1 MPQREHMGWNPGF
14 VERPL
19 DGIRRGKQELR
30 LSEALLLMGCLHL
43 QERFNHKV
51 QPVGA
56 GMPKAWRTHEHQD
69 CVLRGTSKLVGGWP
83 TPLSKSVGMIIPN
96 IWKNE
101 KFSKPPTSK
110 GNGFSRLARRT
121 CLPITPS
128 WFVLCCVA
136 AQCFQCMCHATLL
149 NWQQKTS
156 KNTSRRN
163 RLKMGRLFQCNFM
176 KPSGS

>member
-1 MPQREHMGWNPGF
+1 MEF
-14 VERPL
+14 V
-19 DGIRRGKQELR
+19 
-30 LSEALLLMGCLHL
+30 
-43 QERFNHKV
+43 
-51 QPVGA
+51 VGA
-56 GMPKAWRTHEHQD
+56 NRNSVWAKRCCSWAASIFRNASTTRSSQLGLACRKPGGHMSVKIASWEEH
-69 CVLRGTSKLVGGWP
+69 LSWLVVDL
-83 TPLSKSVGMIIPN
+83 PLWKISKSVGMIIPN

-110 GNGFSRLARRT
+110 GNGFSRLARRP

-136 AQCFQCMCHATLL
+136 AQCFQCMCHAALL

-156 KNTSRRN
+156 KNTCRRN